1 MAKTIILSLSL
12 PIHIYG
18 ISRKILLR
26 CLKIVGLKMQTICL
40 IKPEDS
46 HFWREIMMIQLFIM
60 LSFSRSFS
68 SQTLGA

>member
-12 PIHIYG
+12 LIHIYG
-18 ISRKILLR
+18 ISRKIFLR
-26 CLKIVGLKMQTICL
+26 CLKIVGLKMQTIFL

-46 HFWREIMMIQLFIM
+46 HFWREIMMIQLFII